1 MKTGLV
7 FKSEKGTSITNS
19 LLVAEKFGKEHKNV
33 IQNIENLVAQNSAAK
48 LFFIESQY
56 VNRGRLYPAY
66 LMTRDGFSLLVMGF
80 TGSKALAFKLEF
92 IEAFNKMEQQIK
104 TLQIPTTFAE
114 ALRLAAEQAEDI
126 ERKNKQIEEQK
137 PKVVFAESV
146 MGSSNLIL
154 IRDFAKSLCV
164 DNFKIGQ
171 NRLYSWFRENGILN
185 SRNEPYQNYVERGYF
200 EVITRVIGSGEAT
213 FTTNTTKI
221 TGAGQVYF
229 AKRIR
234 DTYKQEQTA

>member
-1 MKTGLV
+1 MTELLNLQREQTMSSREISGLTGKRHDHILRDV
-7 FKSEKGTSITNS
+7 DRLNKNYSNMGLPKVGEGYYKHPNTGSQQHREY
-19 LLVAEKFGKEHKNV
+19 LLTKMQTLDLMTGYNLELRIKVNRRWEELENKNAQIDFSNPDTV
-33 IQNIENLVAQNSAAK
+33 LQLAQNWK
-48 LFFIESQY
+48 DEQ
-56 VNRGRLYPAY
+56 VKR
-66 LMTRDGFSLLVMGF
+66 
-80 TGSKALAFKLEF
+80 
-92 IEAFNKMEQQIK
+92 IEAEAMIEQ
-104 TLQIPTTFAE
+104 
-114 ALRLAAEQAEDI
+114 
-126 ERKNKQIEEQK
+126 QK

-154 IRDFAKSLCV
+154 IRDFAKSLC
-164 DNFKIGQ
+164 DDDFKIGQ
-171 NRLYSWFRENGILN
+171 NRLYAWFRENGILN

-234 DTYKQEQTA
+234 DTYKQEQPV

>member
-1 MKTGLV
+1 MNAQLV

-19 LLVAEKFGKEHKNV
+19 LLVAQKFGKEHRHV
-33 IQNIENLVAQNSAAK
+33 LDSIRNLVAENSAAK

-56 VNRGRLYPAY
+56 ENRGKFYPMY
-66 LMTRDGFSLLVMGF
+66 IMTRDGFSLLVMGF

-104 TLQIPTTFAE
+104 TLQTPRTFAE

-126 ERKNKQIEEQK
+126 ERKNKQIEEQR

-154 IRDFAKSLCV
+154 IRDFAKSLCD

-171 NRLYSWFRENGILN
+171 NRLYAWFRENGILN